1 MVQTGKILEEIMDR
15 VGLRVIVTS
24 VPECYTVLGLLH
36 AHFKPIPDTFDD
48 YIGLPKE
55 NGYQSLH
62 TCVYPVREIFHKPIE
77 FQVRTELMHAEAEF
91 GTAAHWRYKSEVEA
105 TKHHHQQV
113 QWMEGLVR
121 QHEEADSSK
130 AFIELLQRQVFR
142 DHLVVFGNG
151 GRIVRM
157 ADKATVHDYLKI
169 NNTQVHKG
177 IVVKV
182 NGNIANMDQ
191 PLQDGDSIE
200 VLSSDIS
207 SGLQFAENSLQYK
220 PSRIAGR
227 FSSGCEN
234 SIAHK
239 V

>member
-1 MVQTGKILEEIMDR
+1 MLLIL
-15 VGLRVIVTS
+15 
-24 VPECYTVLGLLH
+24 PP
-36 AHFKPIPDTFDD
+36 A
-48 YIGLPKE
+48 
-55 NGYQSLH
+55 
-62 TCVYPVREIFHKPIE
+62 KPIE
-77 FQVRTELMHAEAEF
+77 FQVRTELMHAEAEY
-91 GTAAHWRYKSEVEA
+91 GTAAHWRYKNEVEA

-142 DHLVVFGNG
+142 DHLVLFGNG

-169 NNTQVHKG
+169 TNTQVPKG
-177 IVVKV
+177 TIVKV

-200 VLSSDIS
+200 VLSSGSS
-207 SGLQFAENSLQYK
+207 SGLPFAENSLQYM
-220 PSRIAGR
+220 PSRTVGR
-227 FSSGCEN
+227 FSIG
-234 SIAHK
+234 H
-239 V
+239 